1 MRVSPRS
8 LVFTGQNGNPLVST
22 LTMALPSLLSPCV
35 KKAELQAQ
43 PSGKVTPAAV
53 FESAREAPRRLVT
66 PGPSTLTGS
75 GRFSVARFA
84 LRVPESQSRSGPQR

>member
-1 MRVSPRS
+1 MGVSPRS

-22 LTMALPSLLSPCV
+22 LTMALPSLLSPRV

-43 PSGKVTPAAV
+43 PSSKVTPTAV
-53 FESAREAPRRLVT
+53 CESAWEAPGRLVT
-66 PGPSTLTGS
+66 PAPSSLTGS
-75 GRFSVARFA
+75 GRFSVAQFA